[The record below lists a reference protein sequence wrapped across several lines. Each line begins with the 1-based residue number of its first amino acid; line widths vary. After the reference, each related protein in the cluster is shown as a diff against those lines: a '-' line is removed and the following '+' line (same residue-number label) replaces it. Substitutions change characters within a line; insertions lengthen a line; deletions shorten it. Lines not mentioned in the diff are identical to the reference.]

1 MTTTTEKPISTIEA
15 FRTLDDG
22 EILIGYM
29 DGCSG
34 VPLASRGSS
43 RSYLHGWRNGMIE
56 SARLLPDQAYL
67 DLQRAFELGRSAS

>member
-1 MTTTTEKPISTIEA
+1 MTMTTEKPVSTIDT

-22 EILIGYM
+22 EVLIGYM
-29 DGCSG
+29 DGFSG
-34 VPLASRGSS
+34 IAPASDGSS